1 MPPPPPTHTG
11 TYLFNGTDGST
22 VSLELVKHDVEAEPL
37 PFPSNSID
45 HIYFLEVVEHLT
57 RDPYFALLEMHRVL
71 KPGGE
76 GTTPRG
82 SIIICASKSITWH
95 HAATIPWLAMLV
107 LQLLVAARPTHHGCC
122 CQAGAPNL

>member
-1 MPPPPPTHTG
+1 MALTLRSRLSPPHTG

-76 GTTPRG
+76 VTTPRG
-82 SIIICASKSITWH
+82 GHHLCNTSIMWH
-95 HAATIPWLAMLV
+95 HAAPIP
-107 LQLLVAARPTHHGCC
+107 
-122 CQAGAPNL
+122 